1 MTEIKIKISD
11 EKARLLKYYLCR
23 LYNKHETTSL
33 NRLCLLAIWK
43 EACSQAKIDVV
54 EFLNK
59 KRYYEL

>member
-33 NRLCLLAIWK
+33 NKLCLLAIWK
-43 EACSQAKIDVV
+43 EVFIQAKIDVD
-54 EFLNK
+54 ESFNK
-59 KRYYEL
+59 ER

>member
-23 LYNKHETTSL
+23 LYNRRKTTSL

-43 EACSQAKIDVV
+43 EACSQAK
-54 EFLNK
+54 N
-59 KRYYEL
+59 